1 MKKIKTVVL
10 ILGMIIPTLVM
21 AQQSP
26 TMPYPQPLTSCT
38 TVCGPFMCTTACQ

>member
-1 MKKIKTVVL
+1 MNKFKKVIL
-10 ILGMIIPTLVM
+10 ILGMIVPSLGM
-21 AQQSP
+21 AQMSP